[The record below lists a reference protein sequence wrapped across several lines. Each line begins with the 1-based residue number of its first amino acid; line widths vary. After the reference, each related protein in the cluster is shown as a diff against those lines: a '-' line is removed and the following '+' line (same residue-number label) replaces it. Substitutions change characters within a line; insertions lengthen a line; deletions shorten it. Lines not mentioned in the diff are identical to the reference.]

1 MHYPKLSFSS
11 SLSLLLLILLASSYF
26 RPEAIVVDHD
36 AKGDIELRTANIK
49 FFDLKNKIPLPPQ
62 KQYETF
68 REVAT
73 RVENGPTIYMAIP
86 QPVKTA
92 NVAKKQQNST
102 NSGEANSNNAPNQ
115 EPFYSQSI
123 YTKFPKIPEELKKEQ
138 KKVRIVAILEITPQG
153 KVAKV
158 ILKTPSPYQQLNS
171 LTIDSLYQ
179 WLFATNATKN
189 ISKEI
194 TLNLLVE

>member
-1 MHYPKLSFSS
+1 MHYPKISFSS
-11 SLSLLLLILLASSYF
+11 SISLLLLILLASSYF
-26 RPEAIVVDHD
+26 RPEAIIVDHD

-49 FFDLKNKIPLPPQ
+49 FFDLKNKTPLPPQ
-62 KQYETF
+62 KQDETF
-68 REVAT
+68 KTIVT
-73 RVENGPTIYMAIP
+73 KVENGPIVYMAVP
-86 QPVKTA
+86 RPVKT
-92 NVAKKQQNST
+92 KNSDK
-102 NSGEANSNNAPNQ
+102 ANSNNAPNQ

-158 ILKTPSPYQQLNS
+158 ILKTPSPYQQLNT
-171 LTIDSLYQ
+171 LTIESLYQ

-189 ISKEI
+189 LTKEI

>member
-11 SLSLLLLILLASSYF
+11 SISLLLLILLASSYF
-26 RPEAIVVDHD
+26 RPDAIVVDHD
-36 AKGDIELRTANIK
+36 AKGDIELRTAKIK
-49 FFDLKNKIPLPPQ
+49 FFDLKNKAPLPPQ
-62 KQYETF
+62 KQDETF

-73 RVENGPTIYMAIP
+73 KVENGPTVYMAIP
-86 QPVKTA
+86 RPVKTA
-92 NVAKKQQNST
+92 NTAKTQQNSV
-102 NSGEANSNNAPNQ
+102 NQ

-153 KVAKV
+153 KVTKV
-158 ILKTPSPYQQLNS
+158 ILKTPSPYQHLNT
-171 LTIDSLYQ
+171 LTIESLYQ

-189 ISKEI
+189 ITKEVI
-194 TLNLLVE
+194 LNLLVE

>member
-11 SLSLLLLILLASSYF
+11 TISLLLLILLASSYF

-36 AKGDIELRTANIK
+36 SKGDIELRTANIK
-49 FFDLKNKIPLPPQ
+49 FFDLKNKAPLPPQ
-62 KQYETF
+62 KQNETF
-68 REVAT
+68 REVVT
-73 RVENGPTIYMAIP
+73 KLENGPTVYMAVP
-86 QPVKTA
+86 RPAKTA
-92 NVAKKQQNST
+92 NIAKKQQNSN
-102 NSGEANSNNAPNQ
+102 NSANQ

-138 KKVRIVAILEITPQG
+138 KKVHIVAILEITPQG

-158 ILKTPSPYQQLNS
+158 ILKTPSPYQQLNT
-171 LTIDSLYQ
+171 LTIESLSQ

-189 ISKEI
+189 ITKEI